1 MGFLGAEQQRQLFG
15 AAKALPALSC
25 LAAHPVVAR
34 PCPLYESMR
43 ACVHARTFR
52 CVRARQEEQRR
63 GKHGKWEPRR
73 QRRTGGWI

>member
-34 PCPLYESMR
+34 PCPLYESIHACMR
-43 ACVHARTFR
+43 ARTD
-52 CVRARQEEQRR
+52 V
-63 GKHGKWEPRR
+63 
-73 QRRTGGWI
+73 

>member
-1 MGFLGAEQQRQLFG
+1 MGFLDAEQQRQLLG
-15 AAKALPALSC
+15 AAKALSC
-25 LAAHPVVAR
+25 LAALSAVVHTF
-34 PCPLYESMR
+34 PLYGSMR

>member
-34 PCPLYESMR
+34 PCPLYGSIHACMR
-43 ACVHARTFR
+43 ARTD
-52 CVRARQEEQRR
+52 V
-63 GKHGKWEPRR
+63 
-73 QRRTGGWI
+73 